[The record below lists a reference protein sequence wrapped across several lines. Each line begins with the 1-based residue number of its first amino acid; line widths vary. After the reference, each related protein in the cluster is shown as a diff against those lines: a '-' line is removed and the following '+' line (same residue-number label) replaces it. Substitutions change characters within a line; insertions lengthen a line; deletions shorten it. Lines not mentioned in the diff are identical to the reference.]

1 MVYDLMIIGGGPAGL
16 TAALYGARGGLN
28 TIVLEA
34 GVPGGQAGQTDI
46 IENYPGFPEGING
59 FELADRFLQQA
70 QRFGV
75 KLEMAAV
82 TGVEL
87 GSELKKAVTENGEY
101 SARAVI
107 IATGARPRP
116 LDVPGEKEFQ
126 GRGVS
131 YCATCDGAFFRDK
144 KVAVV
149 GGGDSAVEEALFLT
163 RFAREV
169 TIIHRRDTLRAA
181 RVLQERARDNAKIS
195 FHWQTVVEAIK
206 GTDRV
211 QKLQLRDVKTNA
223 IREEDFDGVFIFIG
237 LEPNSSFLGQ
247 ALATD
252 PGGYIITEENLE
264 TSVKGVF
271 AAGDVRAKEFR
282 QVSTAVGDGTVAAMA
297 AERYLANL

>member
-163 RFAREV
+163 RFARQV